1 MVWHGS
7 IMLMVHNAQEEK
19 RQKVCVCV
27 CVYICVS
34 MCIHVNVYLYMYI
47 IYTVHIYVYV
57 YYIYI
62 HILFFVPVVVLLAVS
77 WLVQGLL
84 MFWINFQFKFLP
96 LVLDLFLAFKL
107 IMLSPSSRAASCHFW
122 VLYRLRH
129 RRHTSQAF
137 RLDVL
142 WLLARQTPWGVLG
155 WFLNVTSSRYR
166 TSYILGLFNKRSFRR
181 QIDNLS
187 RCIFWVSGVML
198 FIHV

>member
-1 MVWHGS
+1 
-7 IMLMVHNAQEEK
+7 
-19 RQKVCVCV
+19 
-27 CVYICVS
+27 
-34 MCIHVNVYLYMYI
+34 MYI
-47 IYTVHIYVYV
+47 QYVYHIYVHIYVYV

-62 HILFFVPVVVLLAVS
+62 HVIFLVPVVVLQAAW

-84 MFWINFQFKFLP
+84 MFWITFHVKFPP

-122 VLYRLRH
+122 VLYPLRL

-137 RLDVL
+137 WLDVL
-142 WLLARQTPWGVLG
+142 WLLAQQTPSGLLW

-187 RCIFWVSGVML
+187 RCIFWVFGVML
-198 FIHV
+198 FIHVY